1 MIDPNQLSA
10 VQRSL
15 ASDQRR
21 LYAVLDGASLPNLP
35 AVLAGHVLEHIC
47 LLPGELDPDL
57 TLAAPYLAE
66 LPAGS
71 PFAAEFLT
79 EGLGRHWGI
88 LAAADAPFRDLR
100 MHLRK
105 FLSVWDPDGKPLFFR
120 YYDPRVLRI
129 YLPTCTAEELAVFF
143 GPITAFYAEGEE
155 PASLIRFTAADHG
168 LGRQVLSLAPP
179 GAQPGAPP
187 GAPAGGLPDTPAPA

>member
-1 MIDPNQLSA
+1 MIDPNQLLA
-10 VQRSL
+10 VQRSF
-15 ASDQRR
+15 ASDQGR

-35 AVLAGHVLEHIC
+35 AVLSGHALEYVC

-66 LPAGS
+66 LSALS
-71 PFAAEFLT
+71 PFAAEFLS

-88 LAAADAPFRDLR
+88 LAAANAPFRDLR

-143 GPITAFYAEGEE
+143 GPIAAFYAEGEE
-155 PASLIRFTAADHG
+155 PASLIRFTAAGNG
-168 LGRQVLSLAPP
+168 LGQQVVSLAV
-179 GAQPGAPP
+179 AGAPP
-187 GAPAGGLPDTPAPA
+187 GTPA